1 VAFWAVARLQG
12 HRERL
17 ALHCLGLAGYPT
29 YLPRIRARRVIGN
42 RKVSEAAPL
51 FPGYCFLTIE
61 LQWHVARWAPGVIN
75 IIMDGER
82 PARVPDQIIRALRG
96 RERGGLITLPTKP
109 PLGPPFVPGDRL
121 RIRSGPF
128 TGLNGLYAGMAPHDR
143 VLVLLTMLGGERTVA
158 FAKDDVAIA
167 R

>member
-1 VAFWAVARLQG
+1 MAFWAVARLQT

-17 ALHCLGLAGYPT
+17 ALHCLGLAGYVT
-29 YLPRIRARRVIGN
+29 YVPRIRARRVIGG

-75 IIMDGER
+75 LIMDGER
-82 PARVPDQIIRALRG
+82 PARVPDQVISELRG

-109 PLGPPFVPGDRL
+109 PPGPPFVPGDRL

-128 TGLNGLYAGMAPHDR
+128 TGLNGLYAGQAPRDR
-143 VLVLLTMLGGERTVA
+143 VMVLLMMLGGERRVELPEQNVA
-158 FAKDDVAIA
+158 RI
-167 R
+167 